1 MEILS
6 IIPARG
12 GSKGIK
18 RKNIRLLGGIPL
30 VAHTINASL
39 KSKYISRTCVSTED
53 QEIKDICLK
62 YKAEVID
69 RPLYLAK
76 DETKTSP
83 VMLDVLKQ
91 LKEKENYTPDVVVL
105 LQATCPLR
113 NEKHIDEAFDLF
125 FEDESYDSIFAAVEV
140 GTTHALWRMSPKT
153 IDKSQKLECLYDYRN
168 RPRRQDT
175 HLHYK
180 TFVETGSIYIVKTEV
195 MLKVKD
201 FIGENPRIYKDPVFL
216 DIDTEDEFEAAQKY
230 FVSKE

>member
-18 RKNIRLLGGIPL
+18 RKNIKILGGIPL

-39 KSKYISRTCVSTED
+39 KSKYITRTCVSTED
-53 QEIKDICLK
+53 KEIKDICIN

-69 RPLYLAK
+69 RPLELAK
-76 DETKTSP
+76 DETKTAP

-91 LKEKENYTPDVVVL
+91 LKEKENYVPDAVVL

-113 NEKHIDEAFDLF
+113 TEKHIDEAFDLF
-125 FEDESYDSIFAAVEV
+125 FTDKTCDSVFAAVES
-140 GTTHALWRMSPKT
+140 GTTHATWRMNP
-153 IDKSQKLECLYDYRN
+153 DKSKKLDCLYDYRN
-168 RPRRQDT
+168 RPRRQDAE
-175 HLHYK
+175 LHYK
-180 TFVETGSIYIVKTEV
+180 RFVETGSIYIVKTDV

-201 FIGENPRIYKDPVFL
+201 FIGENPKIYNDPTFL
-216 DIDTEDEFEAAQKY
+216 DIDTDADFEAAQKY
-230 FVSKE
+230 FKN

>member
-18 RKNIRLLGGIPL
+18 RKNIKLLGGIPL

-39 KSKYISRTCVSTED
+39 KSKYITRTCVSTED
-53 QEIKDICLK
+53 AEIKDVCLS
-62 YKAEVID
+62 YNAEVID
-69 RPLYLAK
+69 RPLELAK

-91 LKEKENYTPDVVVL
+91 LKDKENYTPDVVVL

-113 NEKHIDEAFDLF
+113 TEKHIDEAFELF
-125 FEDESYDSIFAAVEV
+125 FENKNCDSVFAAIEYGVTHATWRMTPDES
-140 GTTHALWRMSPKT
+140 HKM
-153 IDKSQKLECLYDYRN
+153 ECLYDYRN

-180 TFVETGSIYIVKTEV
+180 MFVETGSIYIVKTDV

-201 FIGENPRIYKDPVFL
+201 FIGENPKVYKDPTFL
-216 DIDTEDEFEAAQKY
+216 DIDTEADFEKAQKY
-230 FVSKE
+230 FV

>member
-18 RKNIRLLGGIPL
+18 RKNIKLLGGIPL

-39 KSKYISRTCVSTED
+39 RSKYITRTCVSTED
-53 QEIKDICLK
+53 PEIKKICLS
-62 YKAEVID
+62 YNAEVVD
-69 RPLYLAK
+69 RPLELAK
-76 DETKTSP
+76 DETKTAP

-91 LKEKENYTPDVVVL
+91 LKDKENYTPEVVVL

-113 NEKHIDEAFDLF
+113 TEKHIDEAFELF
-125 FEDESYDSIFAAVEV
+125 FKSENCDSVFAAVEDGV
-140 GTTHALWRMSPKT
+140 THATWRMS
-153 IDKSQKLECLYDYRN
+153 IDGQHKMECLYDYRN

-180 TFVETGSIYIVKTEV
+180 RFVETGSIYIVKTQV

-201 FIGENPRIYKDPVFL
+201 FIGENPKVYNDPTFL
-216 DIDTEDEFEAAQKY
+216 DIDTEADFKKAQKY
-230 FVSKE
+230 FV

>member
-18 RKNIRLLGGIPL
+18 RKNIKLLGGIPL

-39 KSKYISRTCVSTED
+39 RSKYITRTCVSTED
-53 QEIKDICLK
+53 PEIKDICLN

-69 RPLYLAK
+69 RPLELAK
-76 DETKTSP
+76 DETKTAP

-91 LKEKENYTPDVVVL
+91 LKDKENYTPDVVVL

-113 NEKHIDEAFDLF
+113 TEKHIDEAFELF
-125 FEDESYDSIFAAVEV
+125 FDDKNCDSVFAAVEDGV
-140 GTTHALWRMSPKT
+140 THATWRMTPDEAHKM
-153 IDKSQKLECLYDYRN
+153 ECLYDYRN

-180 TFVETGSIYIVKTEV
+180 RFVETGSIYIVKTDI

-201 FIGENPRIYKDPVFL
+201 FIGENPKVYKDPTFWIL
-216 DIDTEDEFEAAQKY
+216 TPKLIFEKAQKY
-230 FVSKE
+230 FI